1 MILGLMDERDALRAR
16 VAELEA
22 ENARIIQEWAISE
35 AAARGGAPRPDT
47 ELRGIFAERDRLRE
61 ALERIQTMTVLEW
74 QGTARG
80 CYIIAGKAL
89 EPR

>member
-1 MILGLMDERDALRAR
+1 MKRCPLIGRIVEHPSGCDGCDGCR
-16 VAELEA
+16 EA
-22 ENARIIQEWAISE
+22 EERRQRREDEQADAGMDARRE
-35 AAARGGAPRPDT
+35 
-47 ELRGIFAERDRLRE
+47 RGIFAERDRLRE